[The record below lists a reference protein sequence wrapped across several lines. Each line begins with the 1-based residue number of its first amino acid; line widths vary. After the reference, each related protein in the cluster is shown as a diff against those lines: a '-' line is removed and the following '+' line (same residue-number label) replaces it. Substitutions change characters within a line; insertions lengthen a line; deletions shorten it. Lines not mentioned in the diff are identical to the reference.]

1 MLQSKPN
8 PVTPAL
14 TAKSTLL
21 TSDEAADIALEHYG
35 LKVRVHRLSGE
46 KDSNFRISTGGGD
59 EYLLKIVNPG
69 EDPAVT
75 NMHTMALRHVE
86 ERDPGMPV
94 QRVVPDRD
102 GRFDFEIDFGPN
114 DRRTVRLVT
123 YTKGELQRK
132 TLQTPQQR
140 RNIGTSLARLQKALE
155 DFHHPAEDHFS
166 TWDLKNT
173 LSLKPMIDEI
183 KDASKAAELLSWV
196 DRFGAE
202 VAPKVPSLRAQVVH
216 NDLNSDNVVVDP
228 HETDLV
234 VGIIDFGDMVRTP
247 VIFDAAVAAAY
258 QLTEADDPMA
268 AACDFLAGFHGRRA
282 LLAEE
287 VDVLFTTIVART
299 VMRIAITE
307 WRAVRFPENRA
318 YILRNTPQ
326 AWLQFHRLAEIPHSR
341 AADMLA
347 RALSF

>member
-1 MLQSKPN
+1 MLQAKSDS
-8 PVTPAL
+8 VMPAL
-14 TAKSTLL
+14 AAKSTLL
-21 TSDEAADIALEHYG
+21 TSDEAAEIAQQHYG
-35 LKVRVHRLSGE
+35 LMVLAQRLSGE
-46 KDSNFRISTGGGD
+46 KDSNFRLSTQNGD

-86 ERDPGMPV
+86 ARDPGMPV
-94 QRVVPDRD
+94 QRVVPDRH
-102 GRFDFEIDFGPN
+102 GRLDFEIDYGPG
-114 DRRTVRLVT
+114 DRRTVRLVSF
-123 YTKGELQRK
+123 TKGELQRK
-132 TLQTPQQR
+132 TVQTPQQR
-140 RNIGTSLARLQKALE
+140 RNIGGSLARLQEALE
-155 DFHHPAEDHFS
+155 DFRHPAEDHFS

-173 LSLKPMIDEI
+173 LSLKPMIGEI
-183 KDASKAAELLSWV
+183 KDASRAAELLDWV
-196 DRFGAE
+196 DRFGSE
-202 VAPKVPSLRAQVVH
+202 VVPKIPGLRSQVVH

-228 HETDLV
+228 YETDRV

-258 QLTEADDPMA
+258 QLTDANDPMA
-268 AACDFLAGFHGRRA
+268 AACDFLAGFHSRRA

-287 VDVLFTTIVART
+287 VELLFTTIVART

-307 WRAVRFPENRA
+307 WRAVRFPENRT

-326 AWLQFHRLAEIPHSR
+326 AWLQFHRLAGIPHSR

-347 RALSF
+347 RALSL